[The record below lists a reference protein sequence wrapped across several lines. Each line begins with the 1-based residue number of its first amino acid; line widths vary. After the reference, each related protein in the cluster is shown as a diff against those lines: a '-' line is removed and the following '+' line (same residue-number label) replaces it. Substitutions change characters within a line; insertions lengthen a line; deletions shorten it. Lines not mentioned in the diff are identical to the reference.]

1 MNYTYEDEIM
11 KLYINLVQLIY
22 TFGDQTTF
30 QISQIL
36 LAIPLPVP
44 LVLVV
49 VTLRIFSWAILG
61 LYLSF
66 SLTTALG
73 ISPFA
78 LLFESGSVH
87 HSQHVAW
94 ILLHI
99 SFRSLKHSEQFVCGL
114 VKPIHVLIHDK
125 AIVRRGE

>member
-1 MNYTYEDEIM
+1 M
-11 KLYINLVQLIY
+11 KLSINLVYLFY

-30 QISQIL
+30 LISQIL

-44 LVLVV
+44 LVLAV

-66 SLTTALG
+66 GLTIAFG
-73 ISPFA
+73 ISSFA
-78 LLFESGSVH
+78 LLLETASVH

-94 ILLHI
+94 ILLHRC
-99 SFRSLKHSEQFVCGL
+99 FRSLKHSE
-114 VKPIHVLIHDK
+114 
-125 AIVRRGE
+125 

>member
-1 MNYTYEDEIM
+1 M
-11 KLYINLVQLIY
+11 KLFINLVKLIY

-30 QISQIL
+30 QLSEIL

-44 LVLVV
+44 LVLAV

-66 SLTTALG
+66 GLTTPLG
-73 ISPFA
+73 IPAFA
-78 LLFESGSVH
+78 LLLETSSVH

-94 ILLHI
+94 ILLHRC
-99 SFRSLKHSEQFVCGL
+99 FRSLKHSEQFVYGL
-114 VKPIHVLIHDK
+114 VKPIHVVIHDK
-125 AIVRRGE
+125 AGVRWWE